1 MTIVQAIRNLTE
13 GNSSAIVSAVGR
25 RYTTAELQPK
35 MIGEQACVFNRAGM
49 TETERKGAWRV
60 VPQMERE

>member
-1 MTIVQAIRNLTE
+1 MTIVQAVRNLTE
-13 GNSSAIVSAVGR
+13 GNSSAIVSVVGK

-49 TETERKGAWRV
+49 TEAERKGAWSV
-60 VPQMERE
+60 ESIY